1 MEYIYYVQN
10 INLLSVV
17 LFKYLFMSLNYDT
30 MFRDEPIV
38 NLLQMFGLER
48 FSLSKFGLSSH
59 IIIITLIS
67 TM

>member
-38 NLLQMFGLER
+38 NLLQKFGLER

>member
-38 NLLQMFGLER
+38 NLLEKFGLER